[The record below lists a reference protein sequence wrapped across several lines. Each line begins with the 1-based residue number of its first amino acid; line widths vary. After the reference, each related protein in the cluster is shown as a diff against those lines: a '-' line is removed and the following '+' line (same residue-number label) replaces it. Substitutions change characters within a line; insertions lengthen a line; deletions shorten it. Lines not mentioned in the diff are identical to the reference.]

1 MLPVGKHEQRMQRRQ
16 VIMAG
21 IVSSCWSG
29 WMGLAL
35 YDTLK
40 PTTKLEKV
48 EDIKQ
53 PNCSVYFESNIKE
66 HI

>member
-1 MLPVGKHEQRMQRRQ
+1 MQHRQ
-16 VIMAG
+16 TIMTG
-21 IVSSCWSG
+21 IVSSCWNS

-35 YDTLK
+35 YNTVK
-40 PTTKLEKV
+40 CSTKLEKL